1 LSVGFGVIINYASY
15 LKRKDDVVL
24 SSLTSNAT
32 NELFEVGFGGLI
44 TIPAAFLFMGLSISA
59 FQDSSFGLGFKT
71 LPVVFANMPGGNFMG
86 AIWFFMLFLAA
97 ITSSLSMLQPTL
109 AFLEEALGLSRKAG
123 VGLLLLVGALGNLFV
138 LYYSGGL
145 RALDIIDFWI
155 GTFLI
160 FVLATV
166 QIICFGWVWGVDKGV
181 AEAHRGAQLRIPNFF
196 KFIMKY
202 VSPAYLLTI
211 FVLFI
216 MFNVV
221 DRTGDDGQVIEGYWT
236 KIWAADNKVERLA
249 LGLIG
254 LVALCLIIA
263 TAIGEKR
270 WRAQGLDVDGV
281 KPLDANV
288 K

>member
-1 LSVGFGVIINYASY
+1 MEGA
-15 LKRKDDVVL
+15 K
-24 SSLTSNAT
+24 
-32 NELFEVGFGGLI
+32 GG
-44 TIPAAFLFMGLSISA
+44 TMS
-59 FQDSSFGLGFKT
+59 LGFKT
-71 LPVVFANMPGGNFMG
+71 LPMVFAQMPAGNLFG
-86 AIWFFMLFLAA
+86 AAFFLILFLAA
-97 ITSSLSMLQPTL
+97 ITSSLSMLQPTK
-109 AFLEEALGLSRKAG
+109 AFLEESLGVNRQVSTTIVTMWGLAG
-123 VGLLLLVGALGNLFV
+123 NIFV
-138 LYYSGGL
+138 LWFTHDL
-145 RALDIIDFWI
+145 VALDTIDFWV
-155 GTFLI
+155 GTF
-160 FVLATV
+160 
-166 QIICFGWVWGVDKGV
+166 
-181 AEAHRGAQLRIPNFF
+181 
-196 KFIMKY
+196 FIWS
-202 VSPAYLLTI
+202 SPACRSSLRLDLRRRQGTRRSASRRAHAHPARLQVHHQVRVARVPAVVI
-211 FVLFI
+211 VGFCI